1 MGETIGK
8 TKLVR
13 NIVAKTNNVS
23 IETCEQVVDACINE
37 IVDLLVRGD
46 KLVLKNFMSFETI
59 ERAERE
65 GKDLKT
71 GETVVY
77 PPVKSVKCRVSKA
90 VRDAV
95 NAK

>member
-1 MGETIGK
+1 MLETIGK

-13 NIVAKTNNVS
+13 NVAARTNNIS
-23 IETCEQVVDACINE
+23 LDACEQVIDACIE
-37 IVDLLVRGD
+37 EVIDLLARGD

-65 GKDLKT
+65 GRDLRT
-71 GETVVY
+71 GKPITY

-95 NAK
+95 NEK

>member
-1 MGETIGK
+1 MLETIGK

-13 NIVAKTNNVS
+13 NVAARTENVP
-23 IETCEQVVDACINE
+23 IEACERVIDACIE
-37 IVDLLVRGD
+37 EVIDLLVRGD

-65 GKDLKT
+65 GRDLRT
-71 GETVVY
+71 GKPITY

-95 NAK
+95 NEK

>member
-13 NIVAKTNNVS
+13 NVAAKTNIS
-23 IETCEQVVDACINE
+23 IDTCEQVIDACIE
-37 IVDLLVRGD
+37 EVIDLLVRGD

-65 GKDLKT
+65 GKDLRT
-71 GETVVY
+71 GEPIIY

-95 NAK
+95 NKK